1 MFRFNFDNDGAAA
14 AANASPTADA
24 ALSQSDLVQKRPAV
38 LHRAAPLTHAFDA
51 DQFIVVPV
59 GPSVSMAVKART
71 CTKNAPLLGID
82 ANAYICL
89 GTGELANLL
98 TTSDIQT
105 GVYEGGF
112 KLWEGAVDLIQYMT
126 ANAARFPVH
135 AHGGWRV
142 LELGCGHGLPGL
154 HALQQG
160 AAQVVFSDYNHEVIE
175 LATIPNTQ
183 RNATTDKATF
193 YSGDWHLM
201 SEHMA
206 QANHGTDVEFD
217 LILSAE
223 TIYTESVSVELFK
236 TIRRHLKRRGGVA
249 LVAAKSYYFGT
260 GGSVHHFKSL
270 VSQDATM
277 VAHTVWES
285 NDARSN
291 VREILQLAFV

>member
-1 MFRFNFDNDGAAA
+1 MFRFNFDNDGTAA

-59 GPSVSMAVKART
+59 GPSVSMAVVNQHHPRF
-71 CTKNAPLLGID
+71 LSR
-82 ANAYICL
+82 
-89 GTGELANLL
+89 TGELANLL
-98 TTSDIQT
+98 ITSDIQT

-236 TIRRHLKRRGGVA
+236 
-249 LVAAKSYYFGT
+249 
-260 GGSVHHFKSL
+260 VH
-270 VSQDATM
+270 
-277 VAHTVWES
+277 E
-285 NDARSN
+285 RST
-291 VREILQLAFV
+291 RC